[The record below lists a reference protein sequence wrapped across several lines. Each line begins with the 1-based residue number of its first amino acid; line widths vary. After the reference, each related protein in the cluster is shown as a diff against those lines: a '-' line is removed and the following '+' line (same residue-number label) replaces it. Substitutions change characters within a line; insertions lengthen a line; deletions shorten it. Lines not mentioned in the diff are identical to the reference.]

1 MGGGRVKDVGIA
13 KSRIYKVD
21 GGRVFQQELLEEP
34 LKKQYDEVEK

>member
-21 GGRVFQQELLEEP
+21 GGRVF
-34 LKKQYDEVEK
+34 